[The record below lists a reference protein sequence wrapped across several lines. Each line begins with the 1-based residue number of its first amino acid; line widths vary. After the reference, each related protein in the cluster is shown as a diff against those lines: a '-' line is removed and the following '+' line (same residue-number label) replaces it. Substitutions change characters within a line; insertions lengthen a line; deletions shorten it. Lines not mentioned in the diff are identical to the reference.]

1 MDRREVLKR
10 VAFIMG
16 GAVSAPTVSAFLT
29 GCQPDK
35 EASVELLTFTPDQ
48 FERVSVIAEHII
60 PATDTPGAKDTGVPE
75 FIDLMLHHCYEEEE
89 RNSFLSGLDQ
99 IETDAQEKNGD
110 SFVELSSEQQISL
123 LKDHQ
128 TEALAQQGE
137 GNSLP
142 FIRMMRELTLLGYFT
157 SEAGATQALEY
168 VPVPGRY
175 EGCIPLEADHKAWA
189 T

>member
-1 MDRREVLKR
+1 MDRREVLRR

-29 GCQPDK
+29 GCQRSE
-35 EASVELLTFTPDQ
+35 EATVELFTFTPDQ
-48 FERVSVIAEHII
+48 LERVSVIAEHII
-60 PATDTPGAKDTGVPE
+60 PATETPGAKDAGVPE

-99 IETDAQEKNGD
+99 VETDAQEKNGD
-110 SFVELSSEQQISL
+110 SFVELSSEQQLSL
-123 LKDHQ
+123 LKDYQ

-137 GNSLP
+137 GNP
-142 FIRMMRELTLLGYFT
+142 PAFIHMMRELTLLGYFT
-157 SEAGATQALEY
+157 SEVGATQALEY